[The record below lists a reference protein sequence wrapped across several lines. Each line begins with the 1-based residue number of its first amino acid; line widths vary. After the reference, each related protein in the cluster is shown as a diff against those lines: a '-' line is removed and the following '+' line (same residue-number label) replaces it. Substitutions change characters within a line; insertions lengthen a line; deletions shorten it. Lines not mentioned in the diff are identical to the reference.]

1 MRSLEHS
8 GKISWDNVNFLIEV
22 LSPIKRLDL
31 AKRLTKSEVRR
42 DLTILLHFYARNRLE
57 LDQLVNVFPLTKT
70 TARHLLTTFTENE
83 NERCRFYAARM
94 RSLAESKK
102 NIHQVFEDDI
112 GVRSGVNSPW
122 SKLTMLVIISGEIIV
137 AA

>member
-1 MRSLEHS
+1 MLSLEHS

-70 TARHLLTTFTENE
+70 TARHLMTIFTENE
-83 NERCRFYAARM
+83 NERYRFYAARM

-112 GVRSGVNSPW
+112 DVRSGVNSPW

>member
-42 DLTILLHFYARNRLE
+42 DLTILQHFYARNRLE
-57 LDQLVNVFPLTKT
+57 LDPVNVFPLMKT
-70 TARHLLTTFTENE
+70 TARHLLTIFTENE

-94 RSLAESKK
+94 RSLVESNK

-112 GVRSGVNSPW
+112 DVRSGVNSPW
-122 SKLTMLVIISGEIIV
+122 SKLTMLVIISGEVI
-137 AA
+137 AAA

>member
-112 GVRSGVNSPW
+112 DVRSGVNSPW